1 MEKRNIKLQPLILG
15 ISCMVV
21 LWLAIMLGCKAY
33 TNNKVNS
40 IISASLHETIKHRSF
55 VVKSNLEKEYGIL
68 NSIAL
73 ELLRLD
79 INLEEAQRLFLEFA
93 PKLEA
98 SQYWLV

>member
-15 ISCMVV
+15 ISFMVV
-21 LWLAIMLGCKAY
+21 IWLAIMVGCKAY

-40 IISASLHETIKHRSF
+40 IINASLHETAKHRSF
-55 VVKSNLEKEYGIL
+55 VVKSNLEKEYSIL

-79 INLEEAQRLFLEFA
+79 INLEEAERFFLEFA
-93 PKLEA
+93 PKL
-98 SQYWLV
+98 